1 MSSITSPECVKTL
14 LLKGMHHC
22 PGALSKYHGEEKMAC
37 VRVIIVPD
45 DMNWDA
51 ETYLPTYLLS
61 PLPADNKINCS
72 LARNLSMHNIVP
84 QMFFNTNASRS
95 IPRSTY

>member
-1 MSSITSPECVKTL
+1 MCKNSVVKRIASL
-14 LLKGMHHC
+14 

-51 ETYLPTYLLS
+51 ETYLP
-61 PLPADNKINCS
+61 
-72 LARNLSMHNIVP
+72 
-84 QMFFNTNASRS
+84 F
-95 IPRSTY
+95 IPFA